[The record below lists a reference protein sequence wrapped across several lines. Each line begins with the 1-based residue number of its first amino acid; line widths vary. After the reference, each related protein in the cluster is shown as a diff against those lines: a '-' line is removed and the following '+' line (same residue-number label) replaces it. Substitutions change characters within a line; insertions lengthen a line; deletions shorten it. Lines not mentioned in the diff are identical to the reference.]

1 MFSPPRVCYV
11 TISNW
16 GVGDELAMRGT
27 LALMREAVPGHLPF
41 FAEKNEAIRP
51 MPEQPYKLDI
61 WDARLHAPNVDFI
74 VHAGGNQWSGPNH
87 AAWEDRTINGKT
99 PVLYLG
105 VGMWNGKADK
115 DKTRKVMAH
124 CRLFVGRDEVGCRAA
139 HELGAAKVH
148 LLCCP
153 SLFIEPAVPPGDR
166 VGLVYQA
173 HQEVAPHSVD
183 ADLHKGEIDLY
194 RRVCANRPS
203 LIICHFIGDF
213 VNALKHFPEWKDRIV
228 YSKLLD
234 DYVRWYKQCN
244 RIVTMRL
251 HGAYLGVTLGRPT
264 VCIKAGESKI
274 CAMKQI
280 AVPVVEPGKLSTTDM
295 SQFSKPDETQALKA
309 TYLAEYRRL
318 LKQAAQ

>member
-1 MFSPPRVCYV
+1 MYTPRRVLYV

-27 LALMREAVPGHLPF
+27 LMLMREALPGHLTF
-41 FAEKNEAIRP
+41 FAEKNEAIRALP
-51 MPEQPYKLDI
+51 DQPFKLDL
-61 WDARLHAPNVDFI
+61 WSDKLHRTNLDFI

-87 AAWEDRTINGKT
+87 AAWEDWTIESKV

-105 VGMWNGKADK
+105 AGMWNNKADK
-115 DKTRKVMAH
+115 AKTRKVMEH
-124 CRLFVGRDEVGCRAA
+124 CHLFAGRDEVACRAA
-139 HELGAAKVH
+139 KEVDAQNVH

-153 SLFIEPAVPPGDR
+153 SLFIEPETPVGDR

-173 HQEVAPHSVD
+173 HQEVGPHSVTKELAD
-183 ADLHKGEIDLY
+183 AEIALY

-213 VNALKHFPEWKDRIV
+213 VSAIRVFPEWKDRIV

-234 DYVRWYKQCN
+234 DYIGWYKQCN

-251 HGAYLGVTLGRPT
+251 HGAYLGATLGRPT
-264 VCIKAGESKI
+264 CCIKAGESKI

-280 AVPVVEPGKLSTTDM
+280 AVPVVEPGQCVTTDAG
-295 SQFSKPDETQALKA
+295 QFSKPTEVRALRA
-309 TYLAEYRRL
+309 NYLAAYRQL
-318 LKQAAQ
+318 LREAVR